1 MLFLL
6 VLAAHLF
13 TGKCAMNLKSFLD
26 REFSEHETVLQATA
40 ASLAEPFMM
49 LCAVAEK
56 ALNNGNKIMFMG
68 DGGSAGDA
76 QHLAAELVVRYKVD
90 RSPLAA
96 LALTTDSSTLTAGAN
111 DLGYDKIFECQ
122 LRALG
127 RKGDLAIGITT
138 SGDSP
143 NVLNAL
149 NVAKELGII
158 PAALAGK
165 GGGGLVGLA
174 DPLLIVPS
182 DSTPRIQEMHIF
194 LGHMLCDVLEQRC
207 GK

>member
-1 MLFLL
+1 
-6 VLAAHLF
+6 
-13 TGKCAMNLKSFLD
+13 MNLKSFLD
-26 REFSEHETVLQATA
+26 REYLEHEAVMQATRT
-40 ASLAEPFMM
+40 SLAEPFMM

-56 ALNNGNKIMFMG
+56 ALNGGNKIMFMG
-68 DGGSAGDA
+68 NGGSAADA
-76 QHLAAELVVRYKVD
+76 QHLAAELIVRYKID

-96 LALTTDSSTLTAGAN
+96 LALTTDSSTLTASAN
-111 DLGYDKIFECQ
+111 DFGYDTIFESQ

-138 SGDSP
+138 SGESS

-149 NVAKELGII
+149 HAAKELGIT

-182 DSTPRIQEMHIF
+182 DNTARIQEMHIF

>member
-1 MLFLL
+1 
-6 VLAAHLF
+6 
-13 TGKCAMNLKSFLD
+13 MNLKSFLD
-26 REFSEHETVLQATA
+26 REFSEHQAVLQATRD
-40 ASLAEPFMM
+40 SLADPFMT

-56 ALNNGNKIMFMG
+56 ALNDGKKIMFMG
-68 DGGSAGDA
+68 NGGSAADA
-76 QHLAAELVVRYKVD
+76 QHLAAELVVRYKID

-127 RKGDLAIGITT
+127 RKGDLVIGITT

-149 NVAKELGII
+149 HVAKELGII

-165 GGGGLVGLA
+165 GGGKLVGLA
-174 DPLLIVPS
+174 NPLLIIPS
-182 DSTPRIQEMHIF
+182 DSTARIQEMHIF
-194 LGHMLCDVLEQRC
+194 LGHLLCDVLEQRC
-207 GK
+207 GQ

>member
-1 MLFLL
+1 
-6 VLAAHLF
+6 
-13 TGKCAMNLKSFLD
+13 MNLKSFLD
-26 REFSEHETVLQATA
+26 REFSEHQAVLQATRD
-40 ASLAEPFMM
+40 SLGDPFMT

-56 ALNNGNKIMFMG
+56 VLNDGKKIMFMG
-68 DGGSAGDA
+68 NGGSAADA
-76 QHLAAELVVRYKVD
+76 QHLAAELVVRYKMD

-149 NVAKELGII
+149 HAAKELGII

-165 GGGGLVGLA
+165 GGGKLVGLA
-174 DPLLIVPS
+174 DPLLIIPS
-182 DSTPRIQEMHIF
+182 DSTARIQEMHIF
-194 LGHMLCDVLEQRC
+194 LGHLLCDVLEQRC
-207 GK
+207 GQ

>member
-1 MLFLL
+1 MDL
-6 VLAAHLF
+6 
-13 TGKCAMNLKSFLD
+13 NSFLD
-26 REFSEHETVLQATA
+26 REYSEHEAVVKAMR
-40 ASLAEPFMM
+40 ASLAEPFMI

-56 ALNNGNKIMFMG
+56 ALNEGNKIMFMG
-68 DGGSAGDA
+68 NGGSAADA
-76 QHLAAELVVRYKVD
+76 QHLAAELIVRYKIN

-111 DLGYDKIFECQ
+111 DLGYEMIFERQ

-143 NVLNAL
+143 NVLKAL
-149 NVAKELGII
+149 YAAKELGITA
-158 PAALAGK
+158 AALAGK
-165 GGGGLVGLA
+165 GGGELEGLA

-182 DSTPRIQEMHIF
+182 DSTARIQEMHIF
-194 LGHMLCDVLEQRC
+194 LGHMLCDVLEERC
-207 GK
+207 GQ

>member
-1 MLFLL
+1 
-6 VLAAHLF
+6 
-13 TGKCAMNLKSFLD
+13 MNLKSFLD
-26 REFSEHETVLQATA
+26 REFSEHQAVLQATRD
-40 ASLAEPFMM
+40 SLAEPFMT

-56 ALNNGNKIMFMG
+56 VLNDGKKIMFMG
-68 DGGSAGDA
+68 NGGSAADA
-76 QHLAAELVVRYKVD
+76 QHLAAELVVRYKMD

-111 DLGYDKIFECQ
+111 DLGFDKIFERQ

-127 RKGDLAIGITT
+127 GKGDLVIGITT

-149 NVAKELGII
+149 HVAKELGII

-165 GGGGLVGLA
+165 GGGKLAGLA
-174 DPLLIVPS
+174 NPLLIIPS
-182 DSTPRIQEMHIF
+182 DSTARIQEMHIF
-194 LGHMLCDVLEQRC
+194 LGHLLCDVLEQRC
-207 GK
+207 GQ

>member
-1 MLFLL
+1 MF
-6 VLAAHLF
+6 A
-13 TGKCAMNLKSFLD
+13 
-26 REFSEHETVLQATA
+26 
-40 ASLAEPFMM
+40 
-49 LCAVAEK
+49 
-56 ALNNGNKIMFMG
+56 GN
-68 DGGSAGDA
+68 GGSAADA
-76 QHLAAELVVRYKVD
+76 QHLAAELVVRYKID

-96 LALTTDSSTLTAGAN
+96 LALTTDSSTLTASAN
-111 DLGYDKIFECQ
+111 DFGYDTIFESQ

-127 RKGDLAIGITT
+127 RKGDLVIGITT
-138 SGDSP
+138 SGESP

-149 NVAKELGII
+149 HAAKELGIT

-165 GGGGLVGLA
+165 GGGGLIGLA

-182 DSTPRIQEMHIF
+182 DNTARIQEMHIF

>member
-1 MLFLL
+1 
-6 VLAAHLF
+6 
-13 TGKCAMNLKSFLD
+13 MNLKSFLD
-26 REFSEHETVLQATA
+26 QEYSEHEAVMQAMR

-56 ALNNGNKIMFMG
+56 ALNEGNKIMFMG
-68 DGGSAGDA
+68 NGGSAADA
-76 QHLAAELVVRYKVD
+76 QHLAAELIVRYKIN

-111 DLGYDKIFECQ
+111 DLGYEMIFERQ

-143 NVLNAL
+143 NVLKAL
-149 NVAKELGII
+149 YAAKELGITA
-158 PAALAGK
+158 AALAGK
-165 GGGGLVGLA
+165 GGGELEGLA

-182 DSTPRIQEMHIF
+182 DSTARIQEMHIF
-194 LGHMLCDVLEQRC
+194 LGHMLCDVLEERC
-207 GK
+207 GQ

>member
-1 MLFLL
+1 
-6 VLAAHLF
+6 
-13 TGKCAMNLKSFLD
+13 MNLKSFLD
-26 REFSEHETVLQATA
+26 REFSEHQAVLQATRD
-40 ASLAEPFMM
+40 SLADPFMT

-56 ALNNGNKIMFMG
+56 ALNDGKKIMFMG
-68 DGGSAGDA
+68 NGGSAADA
-76 QHLAAELVVRYKVD
+76 QHLAAELVVRYKID

-127 RKGDLAIGITT
+127 RKGDLVIGITT

-149 NVAKELGII
+149 HVAKELGII

-165 GGGGLVGLA
+165 GGGKLVGLA
-174 DPLLIVPS
+174 NPLLIIPS
-182 DSTPRIQEMHIF
+182 DSTARIQEMHIT
-194 LGHMLCDVLEQRC
+194 LGQMLCGALELEL
-207 GK
+207 GLVNA

>member
-1 MLFLL
+1 
-6 VLAAHLF
+6 
-13 TGKCAMNLKSFLD
+13 MNLKSFFD
-26 REFSEHETVLQATA
+26 REFREHEEVMQATR

-49 LCAVAEK
+49 LCTVAEK
-56 ALNNGNKIMFMG
+56 TLNEGNKIMFMG
-68 DGGSAGDA
+68 NGGSAADA
-76 QHLAAELVVRYKVD
+76 QHLAAELIVRYKID

-96 LALTTDSSTLTAGAN
+96 IALTTDSSTLTAGAN
-111 DLGYDKIFECQ
+111 DFGYDTIFESQ

-138 SGDSP
+138 SGNSP

-149 NVAKELGII
+149 HAAKEIGVT

-165 GGGGLVGLA
+165 GGGRLVGLA

-182 DSTPRIQEMHIF
+182 DITGRIQEMHIF
-194 LGHMLCDVLEQRC
+194 LGHMLCDMLEQRC

>member
-1 MLFLL
+1 
-6 VLAAHLF
+6 
-13 TGKCAMNLKSFLD
+13 MNLKSFLD
-26 REFSEHETVLQATA
+26 REFSEHQTVLQATRD
-40 ASLAEPFMM
+40 SLAEPFMT

-56 ALNNGNKIMFMG
+56 VLNDGKKIMFMG
-68 DGGSAGDA
+68 NGGSAADA
-76 QHLAAELVVRYKVD
+76 QHLAAELVVRYKMD

-127 RKGDLAIGITT
+127 RKGDLVIGITT

-149 NVAKELGII
+149 HVAKELGII

-165 GGGGLVGLA
+165 GGGKLVGLA
-174 DPLLIVPS
+174 NPLLIIPS
-182 DSTPRIQEMHIF
+182 DSTARIQEMHIF
-194 LGHMLCDVLEQRC
+194 LGHLLCDVLEQRC
-207 GK
+207 GQ